1 MYEYYFDSSSLYN
14 LAYNQPVIQLFPH
27 YIFGNYCCKWS
38 FYTYSEPYHSVS
50 MSSCGTKWRISET
63 ATGLQVGYIP
73 RYKRESHI
81 AWSTHSKYNLHLFVS
96 HELII
101 LISYQIQQIFKNLHI
116 FPGWLD
122 SELSEML
129 ICIKL
134 QTLVLYQRISIQ
146 FCWTALYGYILSIYL
161 EERLPKLYYLIYFL
175 WKLLT
180 IQSAYPYLQCRN
192 CIWKLFADNWD

>member
-101 LISYQIQQIFKNLHI
+101 LISYQIQQIFK
-116 FPGWLD
+116 
-122 SELSEML
+122 
-129 ICIKL
+129 IC
-134 QTLVLYQRISIQ
+134 TFFRDD
-146 FCWTALYGYILSIYL
+146 W
-161 EERLPKLYYLIYFL
+161 
-175 WKLLT
+175 
-180 IQSAYPYLQCRN
+180 IQSFQKCWSVLNYRL
-192 CIWKLFADNWD
+192 LFYIKESQYNFAELLCMDIF